1 MVAVKSPKQ
10 ALVSGGFRGI
20 GESIV
25 RALVADGYK
34 CLVVGRTEDSRD
46 AFEFRN
52 SNITD
57 SLETLVVDL
66 ANREAREQM
75 LQDLKSAGYRP
86 DVLIN
91 CAGAVSR
98 SNWLE
103 TSCEDFD
110 AIFEVNFMA
119 AFRLSQ
125 FAAAGMIEKKW
136 GRIVNISSQMAFLY
150 HPAASPSYPC
160 SKAAMQALTRQ
171 LAVELAETGITVNSV
186 APGSILT
193 DLPKSMTDEQ
203 RARIAAGIPIGA
215 LGKVEDVANAVR
227 YLVGE
232 EARYVTGTTIDV
244 AGGSLLR

>member
-1 MVAVKSPKQ
+1 MSGIRGSRK
-10 ALVSGGFRGI
+10 ALVTGGFRGI

-25 RALVADGYK
+25 RALVVDGYE
-34 CLVVGRTEDSRD
+34 CLAVGRTLDSCES
-46 AFEFRN
+46 FKLRN
-52 SNITD
+52 SDISD
-57 SLETLVVDL
+57 SFETLVLDL
-66 ANREAREQM
+66 ADRGARERK
-75 LQDLKSAGYRP
+75 LHELESAGYRP

-91 CAGAVSR
+91 CAGIVSR
-98 SNWLE
+98 TNWLE

-136 GRIVNISSQMAFLY
+136 GRIVNISSQMAFLH

-171 LAVELAETGITVNSV
+171 LAVQLAETGITVNSV

-203 RARIAAGIPIGA
+203 RARIAAGIPMGA

-232 EARYVTGTTIDV
+232 EASYVTGTTIDV